1 MKTGLLYICLIF
13 AGLGTVFP
21 VHCADN
27 VVLRM
32 SWWGGKARQQQTN
45 AALEAFE
52 KRYPSITVKAE
63 NTGWDGHLARMSA
76 QMSGGTEPDV
86 MQTNW
91 PWLSLFSRDGNGYYD
106 LNTLKEVIDLSQ
118 FSAQD
123 LQSTTINGKLNGLP
137 ISLNAPVFYYNTE
150 TWRKVGLPYPKT
162 WDDLF
167 AAGKIFQQ
175 RLGDRYYPLVL
186 VDQDVMLM
194 INSYMTQKYNTP
206 MFTDDGYHF
215 AWNQQRWR
223 EAFRFIQRLVDEH
236 VIPGPKY
243 VASFGKGTFHEMKPW
258 IAGEWAGAYTWNIVI
273 RAYVSNLTPPAT
285 LALGPHLMLPG
296 AKEAGIYFKVSQMF
310 TISRHTRHP
319 KEAAML
325 LNYLLNDPQ
334 AVTTLALERGI
345 PLSKIAVKT
354 LTDNGTINTQDPIV
368 AGLNQAVALGSHQRA
383 TPMMED
389 FQILA
394 LFVAARENMD
404 YGRQTPEQAAD
415 EFVRRAER
423 ILRKSAR

>member
-1 MKTGLLYICLIF
+1 MKKWLLCACFVFLGLSFTAAAY
-13 AGLGTVFP
+13 AQ
-21 VHCADN
+21 DN

-45 AALEAFE
+45 AAIKTFE
-52 KRYPSITVKAE
+52 QRYPWITVKAE

-91 PWLSLFSRDGNGYYD
+91 PWLSLFSRDGSGYYD

-123 LQSTTINGKLNGLP
+123 LMSTTVNGKLNGLP

-150 TWRKVGLPYPKT
+150 TWRKAGLSYPTT
-162 WDDLF
+162 WDELF
-167 AAGKIFQQ
+167 AAGKLFQQ
-175 RLGDRYYPLVL
+175 RLGDQYYPLVL

-206 MFTDDGYHF
+206 MFTADGYHF
-215 AWNQQRWR
+215 AWSQAQWR
-223 EAFRFIQRLVDEH
+223 EAFQFVQKLVDEH

-258 IAGEWAGAYTWNIVI
+258 ITGEWGGAYTWNIVI

-285 LALGPHLMLPG
+285 LELGPHLMLPG
-296 AKEAGIYFKVSQMF
+296 ATDAGIYFKVSQMF
-310 TISRHTRHP
+310 TISRHTQHP

-334 AVTTLALERGI
+334 AINALALERGI

-354 LTDNGTINTQDPIV
+354 LTDNNTINPQDPIV
-368 AGLNQAVALGSHQRA
+368 AGLNQALALGSTQIA

-389 FQILA
+389 FQVLA
-394 LFVAARENMD
+394 LFIAARENMD
-404 YGRQTPEQAAD
+404 YGHQTPEQAAD
-415 EFVRRAER
+415 EFAQRAAR
-423 ILRKSAR
+423 ILKKANR